1 MKKPLK
7 KLGAIIL
14 SSALIL
20 SSAAIA
26 ASAAEPDYSTYYEQ
40 MRSRWE
46 DTLTGGEDYDRS
58 DPVISEKIE
67 STSETAMGYFNSMT
81 DKSTW
86 DTNGTKGYI
95 WKDIDPMTLS
105 SFEQYANVTNMYKRV
120 KEMALAYRIGNDS
133 VRGNQEL
140 KAAVIDVL
148 DWLNRKWYNPDIEQY
163 GNWYQWQLGIP
174 LALNDILVLMYNELP
189 DGMLESN
196 IAAIDA
202 FPPLPGHAMVG
213 ANQIWYSTVLAVRG
227 ALGGTPEKL
236 EKANSGIKSVLPYV
250 TSGDG
255 FYADGSFVQHN
266 MYAYTGGYGA
276 SLIRNLTPTLQ
287 MMSGTPWEVTGESI
301 NNLYNWIYDS
311 FEPLYY
317 KGAFMDMVRGRE
329 ISRQHNTSYH
339 TGQYILEG
347 IIRVSQFAP
356 EEDAAYYKSL
366 VKYMIEESLEVHNF
380 YQNTSIQLYLL
391 AKEIADDVTIAPRSG
406 YELFKMYS
414 SMDRAVQHTADYSV
428 GLSMHSK
435 RIAAFEKINGENI
448 KGWYTGSGMLYLYNN
463 DLTQFIEDYW
473 CTVDSRRLPGTTVL
487 RGVADLP
494 AEANGKNA
502 LGRNSWAGGTG
513 ILGLYGTVGMQ
524 LQPVDQTLNA
534 KKSYFMFD
542 NEIVA
547 LGSDIT
553 AQDGDAVETTI
564 ENLKLNTKGNNKFIV
579 NGEEKSTELG
589 YSESF
594 SDVNWAYIEG
604 NYENSD
610 VGYYFPDAASF
621 NVLRENRKGKWSDV
635 NQASTQKDDTEKNAN
650 YLTMYIDHGK
660 TPAGA
665 GYSYVLLP
673 GMSSGET
680 AAYSADPNITVLANN
695 ADVQSVKENTI
706 GVAGANFWNNKE
718 TTVYETVNGRQ
729 QEFITAN
736 SKASVMVAENDGKI
750 EISVSDPTQENNG
763 VIGIEVNRSASK
775 VLSKDERISV
785 IQTSPSVMLA
795 VDVSGLKGQS
805 VSITLEAG
813 SSEETL
819 KEAPEIVSEDTLTVR
834 SNETVVA
841 SVKTSGTR
849 PVSLSLSENA
859 PAGVTIDRFGMLVI
873 DESLAIGTYKF
884 DIIAENEYGTDIQSF
899 TLVKRNSTPVAHW
912 SFDEGSGNTF
922 ADSINT
928 GRQTELAN
936 GPVWTLD
943 GYKNGAMQFGEPSGS
958 SAPVAVVKTTNDMA
972 FTGGIEI
979 ELAVQFD
986 QSPLERTQLLLEKR
1000 AATGATYIPYAL
1012 RVSSEGKIGLC
1023 WNDKWYES
1031 EALDWQSGVWYEI
1044 YVRHDGQKIVF
1055 ERGGV
1060 KCGAVP
1066 NTEFTTNNNS
1076 YFAIGAG
1083 RVSSEDYFVGKIDE
1097 VILST
1102 PNEKGGLQITSSD
1115 SFTLIPGVADSFNV
1129 TVNDSSKPVNFG
1141 LYGAPEG
1148 VAIDQ
1153 SGVITVSDTVAQD
1166 VYMFYITASY
1176 TDELDAVQAFI
1187 LTVGNPVPE
1196 VTPSGSV
1203 IYWNFN
1209 EGAGNIAKTKSTLSS
1224 VSSSV
1229 DFNAKLNGGASWTD
1243 GFVGYGIHFG
1253 ALADSIDVVNTNNYS
1268 TPNGIGMDPNSSNN
1282 KFGGGV
1288 EYDFWVNFDVSPIG
1302 REQYLISRKNNGG
1315 KIPYAIKV
1323 TSDGKLAY
1331 CWGNEWTEGDALTD
1345 WKAGEWYHINITRMK
1360 DGTVTF
1366 KRDGVVVGSGVN
1378 TAAFV
1383 GSAGGVGINN
1393 TDRTSASNCFTGI
1406 LDEFYMGALG
1416 GGKEIVLRSKVS
1428 FDTDGGSEIAPQY
1441 IWLDETAEMPAVPE
1455 KLGSEFVG
1463 WYTDKGFTDAFD
1475 FETPVTEDITLYAKW
1490 KVIEKIPE
1498 AEAPE
1503 GAVTYWNFN
1512 EGEGTIAHDRTSSP
1526 KDGTIVGGE
1535 WTDGFIGSGLR
1546 LSKQSDKVSYRVNW
1560 QGATSVG
1567 MDPTQGTLLKNGAEY
1582 DFWVNFDVSPNEHE
1596 QWLISRAN
1604 PGGNIPY
1611 AIRVSKEGRLGYCWN
1626 GKWTESE
1633 ALTWNA
1639 GEWYH
1644 INVTR
1649 VKDGTV
1655 TLKRDGAVV
1664 GTGSNTLGFRASDGA
1679 IGFNSSDKITDANF
1693 FCGIIDE
1700 FYMGNAGGGEAIT
1713 MRSKVTF
1720 NSNGGS
1726 VIAPQYVFSDE
1737 SAVSQLPVKGGA
1749 EFLGWYTDPD
1759 CTEEYDFT
1767 ELVTCDITLYAK
1779 WAANSDPVT
1788 DIVLDLDNIIAGR
1801 GYLLNASVFP
1811 DTADAD
1817 IEWSVKNASDTG
1829 AVIENGVLTVSNS
1842 GEIVITATV
1851 KDGVSAGVDFIKDFI
1866 LTAFELGDVNEDG
1879 EVDIRDLIR
1888 LKKLAA
1894 AAGDE
1899 KENPLADIN
1908 GDNKFDSVDIA
1919 ALRKQLIFI

>member
-1 MKKPLK
+1 MRKLLK
-7 KLGAIIL
+7 KLGAVI
-14 SSALIL
+14 SSAALIL
-20 SSAAIA
+20 SSAAVIVS
-26 ASAAEPDYSTYYEQ
+26 ASEPDYSGYYEL

-46 DTLTGGEDYDRS
+46 DTLTGGEGYDRS
-58 DPVISEKIE
+58 DPVIAEKIE
-67 STSETAMGYFNSMT
+67 NTSQTAMEYFHSMT

-86 DTNGTKGYI
+86 DTNGTGGYI
-95 WKDIDPMTLS
+95 WSDLDPMTLS
-105 SFEQYANVTNMYKRV
+105 SFDRYSSVTSMYKRV
-120 KEMALAYRIGNDS
+120 REMALAYRIGNES
-133 VRGNQEL
+133 VFGNQEL
-140 KAAVIDVL
+140 KAAVIDAL

-163 GNWYQWQLGIP
+163 GNWYQWQIGIP
-174 LALNDILVLMYNELP
+174 LPLNDILVLMYNELP

-202 FPPLPGHAMVG
+202 FPPLPGHVMTG
-213 ANQIWYSTVLAVRG
+213 ANQIWRCTVMAVRG
-227 ALGGTPEKL
+227 ALGENSEML

-255 FYADGSFVQHN
+255 FYTDGSFVQHN

-301 NNLYNWIYDS
+301 NNLYRWIYDS

-329 ISRQHNTSYH
+329 ISRQYNTSYH

-356 EEDAAYYKSL
+356 EEDSVYYKSL

-380 YQNTSIQLYLL
+380 YENTSIQLYLL
-391 AKEIADDVTIAPRSG
+391 AKEIADDDTIAPRSG

-414 SMDRAVQHTADYSV
+414 AMDRAVQHNENYSV
-428 GLSMHSK
+428 GISMHSK

-502 LGRNSWAGGTG
+502 LGQNSWAGGTG

-553 AQDGDAVETTI
+553 AEDGDSVETTI
-564 ENLKLNTKGNNKFIV
+564 ENLKLNAAGNNKFIV
-579 NGEEKSTELG
+579 NGEEKSAQLG
-589 YSESF
+589 YSESI
-594 SDVNWAYIEG
+594 SDANWAYIEG

-610 VGYYFPDAASF
+610 VGYYFPDTASF
-621 NVLRENRKGKWSDV
+621 NVLRENRTGTWSDV
-635 NQASTQKDDTEKNAN
+635 NQAATQKDDTEKNAN

-660 TPAGA
+660 TPSGA

-673 GMSSGET
+673 GMSSEET
-680 AAYSADPNITVLANN
+680 AAYSANPNITVLANN
-695 ADVQSVKENTI
+695 ADVQSVKDDTI

-718 TTVYETVNGRQ
+718 TTVYETVDGEQ
-729 QEFITAN
+729 KEYITSN
-736 SKASVMVAENDGKI
+736 SKASVMVAEKDGKI
-750 EISVSDPTQENNG
+750 EISVSDPTQENSG
-763 VIGIEVNRSASK
+763 VIGIEVNRSAAK
-775 VLSKDERISV
+775 VISKDDRISV

-813 SSEETL
+813 SSEDTS
-819 KEAPEIVSEDTLTVR
+819 KTAPKIVSDNVLTVR
-834 SNETVVA
+834 SNETAVA
-841 SVKTSGTR
+841 SVEITGTR

-859 PAGVTIDRFGMLVI
+859 PEGVTVDRFGMLVI
-873 DESLAIGTYKF
+873 DGTLAIGTYRF
-884 DIIAENEYGTDIQSF
+884 EITAENAYGSDTQSF

-912 SFDEGSGNTF
+912 SFDEGSGDTF
-922 ADSINT
+922 SDSINT
-928 GRQTELAN
+928 GRKTELAN
-936 GPVWTLD
+936 GPEWTDD
-943 GYKNGAMQFGEPSGS
+943 GYKNGAIQFGEPAGS
-958 SAPVAVVKTTNDMA
+958 AAPVAVVQTTNDMA

-986 QSPLERTQLLLEKR
+986 QSPLDRTQLLLEKR

-1012 RVSSEGKIGLC
+1012 RVSSEGKIGLR

-1031 EALDWQSGVWYEI
+1031 DPLDWQSGVWYEI

-1055 ERGGV
+1055 ERSGV

-1083 RVSSEDYFVGKIDE
+1083 RVSSGDYFVGKIDE
-1097 VILST
+1097 VVLST

-1115 SFTLIPGVADSFNV
+1115 SFTLIPGTADSFNV
-1129 TVNDSSKPVNFG
+1129 TVNDSSRSVIFG

-1148 VAIDQ
+1148 VTIDEN
-1153 SGVITVSDTVAQD
+1153 GVITVDDTVAQD
-1166 VYMFYITASY
+1166 VYNFYITASY
-1176 TDELDAVQAFI
+1176 TDELDAVQSFI
-1187 LTVGNPVPE
+1187 LTVGNPIPE

-1224 VSSSV
+1224 VSSAV
-1229 DFNAKLNGGASWTD
+1229 DFNAKLNGGTAWVD
-1243 GFVGYGIHFG
+1243 GFVGYGVHFG
-1253 ALADSIDVVNTNNYS
+1253 AKADSIDVVYTNNYS
-1268 TPNGIGMDPNSSNN
+1268 TPNGIGMDPNSANN

-1323 TSDGKLAY
+1323 TSEGKLAY
-1331 CWGNEWTEGDALTD
+1331 CWGNEWTEGEALTD

-1360 DGTVTF
+1360 DGTVTL
-1366 KRDGVVVGSGVN
+1366 KRDGIVVGTGVN
-1378 TAAFV
+1378 TSAFV
-1383 GSAGGVGINN
+1383 NSGGGVGINH
-1393 TDRTSASNCFTGI
+1393 TDRSSSSNCFVGI
-1406 LDEFYMGALG
+1406 LDEFYMGALD

-1428 FDTDGGSEIAPQY
+1428 FDTDGGNEVAPQY
-1441 IWLDETAEMPAVPE
+1441 IWLNETAVTPDVPE
-1455 KLGSEFVG
+1455 KLGCEFVG
-1463 WYTDKGFTDAFD
+1463 WYTDKGFTHAFD
-1475 FETPVTEDITLYAKW
+1475 FDTPITEDITLYAKW
-1490 KVIEKIPE
+1490 KVTEKIPE

-1503 GAVTYWNFN
+1503 GTVTYWNFN
-1512 EGEGTIAHDRTSSP
+1512 EGEGTVAYDRSSSP

-1546 LSKQSDKVSYRVNW
+1546 LSKQTDKVSYRVTW
-1560 QGATSVG
+1560 AGGSSVG
-1567 MDPTQGTLLKNGAEY
+1567 MDPNQGTLLKDGAEY

-1596 QWLISRAN
+1596 QFMIARAN

-1611 AIRVSKEGRLGYCWN
+1611 AIRVSEEGRLGYCWN
-1626 GKWTESE
+1626 GGWVEGD
-1633 ALTWNA
+1633 ALEWNA

-1649 VKDGTV
+1649 TKDGTV
-1655 TLKRDGAVV
+1655 TLKRDGIVV

-1679 IGFNSSDKITDANF
+1679 IGFNSSDKTTASNF

-1700 FYMGNAGGGEAIT
+1700 FYMGNAGGGEKIT

-1720 NSNGGS
+1720 DSNGGS
-1726 VIAPQYVFSDE
+1726 AVAPQYVFSDE
-1737 SAVSQLPVKGGA
+1737 SAFSESPVKEGA
-1749 EFLGWYTDPD
+1749 EFLGWYTDEE
-1759 CTEEYDFT
+1759 CTDEYDFT
-1767 ELVTCDITLYAK
+1767 ELVTRDITLYAK
-1779 WAANSDPVT
+1779 WSSSSEPIT
-1788 DIVLDLDNIIAGR
+1788 DIVLDLENIIAGR
-1801 GYLLNASVFP
+1801 GYQLNASILP
-1811 DTADAD
+1811 DTSDVSV
-1817 IEWSVKNASDTG
+1817 EWSVKDAADTG
-1829 AVIENGVLTVSNS
+1829 ADIENGVLTASNS
-1842 GEIVITATV
+1842 GEFIITATV
-1851 KDGVSAGVDFIKDFI
+1851 KDGISAGVDFVKNFT

-1879 EVDIRDLIR
+1879 RVDIRDLIR

-1894 AAGDE
+1894 DDE
-1899 KENPLADIN
+1899 SADNPLADIN
-1908 GDNKFDSVDIA
+1908 NDRIFDALDLA
-1919 ALRKQLIFI
+1919 ALRRYLMML